1 MGNLSS
7 YEETVYNFTF
17 TGQYIH
23 RLNSYFMKSGS
34 GQEGLIADFP
44 FSSNMTLT
52 YNYSSSSNNATD
64 YLVLKSINEIYLAT
78 IDKQNGVVCL
88 T

>member
-7 YEETVYNFTF
+7 YEEIVYNFTF
-17 TGQYIH
+17 TGKYIY
-23 RLNSYFMKSGS
+23 RLNSYFMKSGG
-34 GQEGLIADFP
+34 GQEGLIEDFP

-52 YNYSSSSNNATD
+52 YNYSNPSNNATD